1 MGKSEREIPFEELEM
16 QLQKGDRLFL
26 FSDGYPDQFGGE
38 QGKKIKT
45 KGLRNWYEGSL
56 QLAPSEQLAYLKNAF
71 LNWKRTE
78 EQLDDVC
85 ILLVE
90 VN

>member
-1 MGKSEREIPFEELEM
+1 M

-45 KGLRNWYEGSL
+45 KGLRGWYETSL
-56 QLAPSEQLAYLKNAF
+56 HLKPNEQLEFLKNAF
-71 LNWKRTE
+71 QNWKHAE